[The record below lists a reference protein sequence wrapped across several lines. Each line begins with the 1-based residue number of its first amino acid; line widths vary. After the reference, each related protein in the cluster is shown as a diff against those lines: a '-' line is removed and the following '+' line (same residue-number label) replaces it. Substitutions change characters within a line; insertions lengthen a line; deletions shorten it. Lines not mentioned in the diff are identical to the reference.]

1 MTTPVRVSTP
11 NIDIVFKQLA
21 VTAILRSERGI
32 LAVLVQDDKQTEGVT
47 RFTYKRGTDVS
58 DKDYSDA
65 NYKAIKRAFDVA
77 VNKVHVFRYASTV
90 ELADVL
96 KEVEKVRINYICTN
110 VKANQQDLANYVR
123 QYNNDNQGHKIV
135 CVVSNI
141 ETADSKYIINL
152 KGTGGTLK
160 DDTAVTAEDYVIRI
174 ASTLANLP
182 MNRSLTYYVFSDLK
196 SWDDSYIDTEN
207 TIGTWITKGYLTLI
221 NDDDE
226 VKCGRA
232 VNSLVTFTSTD
243 TETMSHIII
252 VESMNLII
260 EDIFET
266 FKRYY
271 VGKYKNNLSNQRL
284 FISSVNS
291 YFRTLQGEEI
301 LDDAYD
307 NHAEIDIE
315 TQRNAWTSIGKTEAE
330 DWTDLKVQ
338 QMSFRT
344 NLYLAGNVKITD
356 AMEDCSFIISMA

>member
-1 MTTPVRVSTP
+1 MAVVRVGLP
-11 NIDIVFKQLA
+11 NIDIVFKQKA
-21 VTAILRSERGI
+21 VTAVLRSERGI
-32 LAVLVQDDKQTEGVT
+32 LAILVADEKQTEGVK
-47 RFTYKRGTDVS
+47 RFTYKRGADVS
-58 DKDYSDA
+58 DKDYSA
-65 NYKAIKRAFDVA
+65 ENYTAIKRAFDVA

-90 ELADVL
+90 ELTDVF

-110 VKANQQDLANYVR
+110 VKANQQELANYAR
-123 QYNNDNQGHKIV
+123 QYNTDNQGHKIV
-135 CVVSNI
+135 CVVANV

-160 DDTAVTAEDYVIRI
+160 DDKAVTAEDYVIRI
-174 ASTLANLP
+174 ASTLCNLP

-196 SWDDSYIDTEN
+196 TWDDSYINSDSP
-207 TIGTWITKGYLTLI
+207 IGAWITKGYLTLI

-243 TETMSHIII
+243 TEDMSNIII
-252 VESMNLII
+252 VESMNLIL
-260 EDIFET
+260 EDIYTT
-266 FKRYY
+266 FKDYY
-271 VGKYKNNLSNQRL
+271 VGKYKNTLSNQRL

-307 NHAEIDIE
+307 NHAGIDIE
-315 TQRNAWTSIGKTEAE
+315 TQRNAWTGIGKTEAE

-344 NLYLAGNVKITD
+344 NVYLAGDVKITNC
-356 AMEDCSFIISMA
+356 MEDLHFEIALA

>member
-1 MTTPVRVSTP
+1 MAVVRVGLP
-11 NIDIVFKQLA
+11 NIDIVFKQKA
-21 VTAILRSERGI
+21 VTAVLRSERGI
-32 LAVLVQDDKQTEGVT
+32 LAILVADEKQTEGVK
-47 RFTYKRGTDVS
+47 RFTYKRGADVS
-58 DKDYSDA
+58 DKDYSA
-65 NYKAIKRAFDVA
+65 ENYTAIKRAFDVA
-77 VNKVHVFRYASTV
+77 VNKVHVFRYARTV
-90 ELADVL
+90 ELKDVF

-110 VKANQQDLANYVR
+110 VKANQQELANYVR

-135 CVVSNI
+135 CVVANV

-160 DDTAVTAEDYVIRI
+160 DDKAVTAEDYVIRI
-174 ASTLANLP
+174 ASTLCNLP

-196 SWDDSYIDTEN
+196 TWDDSYIDSEN
-207 TIGTWITKGYLTLI
+207 PIGAWITKGYLTLI

-243 TETMSHIII
+243 TEDMSHIII
-252 VESMNLII
+252 VESMNLIL
-260 EDIFET
+260 EDIYTT
-266 FKRYY
+266 FKDYY
-271 VGKYKNNLSNQRL
+271 VGKYKNTLSNQRL

-307 NHAEIDIE
+307 NHAGIDIE
-315 TQRNAWTSIGKTEAE
+315 TQRNAWTGIGKTEAE

-344 NLYLAGNVKITD
+344 NVYLAGDVKITNC
-356 AMEDCSFIISMA
+356 MEDLHFEIALA

>member
-1 MTTPVRVSTP
+1 MAVVRVGLP
-11 NIDIVFKQLA
+11 NIDIVFKQKA
-21 VTAILRSERGI
+21 VTAVLRSERGI
-32 LAVLVQDDKQTEGVT
+32 LAILVADEKQTEGVK
-47 RFTYKRGTDVS
+47 RFTYKRGADVS
-58 DKDYSDA
+58 DKDYSA
-65 NYKAIKRAFDVA
+65 ENYTAIKRAFDVA

-90 ELADVL
+90 ELKDVF

-110 VKANQQDLANYVR
+110 VKANQQELANYVR

-135 CVVSNI
+135 CVVANI

-160 DDTAVTAEDYVIRI
+160 DDKAVTAEDYVIRI
-174 ASTLANLP
+174 ASTLCNLP

-196 SWDDSYIDTEN
+196 TWDDSYIDSEN
-207 TIGTWITKGYLTLI
+207 PIGAWITKGYLTLI

-243 TETMSHIII
+243 TEDMSHIII
-252 VESMNLII
+252 VESMNLIL
-260 EDIFET
+260 EDIYTT
-266 FKRYY
+266 FKDYY
-271 VGKYKNNLSNQRL
+271 VGKYKNTLSNQRL

-307 NHAEIDIE
+307 NHTGIDIE
-315 TQRNAWTSIGKTEAE
+315 TQRNAWTGIGKTEAE

-344 NLYLAGNVKITD
+344 NVYLAGDVKITNC
-356 AMEDCSFIISMA
+356 MEDLHFEIALA

>member
-1 MTTPVRVSTP
+1 MSRIGLP
-11 NIDIVFKQLA
+11 NIDIVFKQKA
-21 VTAILRSERGI
+21 VTAVQRSERGI
-32 LAVLVQDDKQTEGVT
+32 LAIIVKDSKQTQGVT
-47 RFTYKRGTDVS
+47 RFTYRRGSDV
-58 DKDYSDA
+58 DKTSYEES
-65 NYKAIKRAFDVA
+65 NYTAIMRAFDVA
-77 VNKVHVFRYASTV
+77 VNKVYVFRCAGA
-90 ELADVL
+90 LDA
-96 KEVEKVRINYICTN
+96 KEAVKEIEKVRFNYICTN
-110 VKANQQDLANYVR
+110 DKNYQQGLANYTR
-123 QYNNDNQGHKIV
+123 QFNADNSGHKIV
-135 CVVSNI
+135 CVVANV

-160 DDTAVTAEDYVIRI
+160 DDTAVKAEDYLIRI
-174 ASTLANLP
+174 ASTLCNLP

-196 SWDDSYIDTEN
+196 SWDDDYIDDEN
-207 TIGTWITKGYLTLI
+207 SIDSWISKGFLTLI

-243 TETMSHIII
+243 TEDMSYIII
-252 VESMNLII
+252 VESMNLIL
-260 EDIFET
+260 EDIFTT
-266 FKRYY
+266 FKDYY
-271 VGKYKNNLSNQRL
+271 VGKYKNTLSNQRL

-344 NLYLAGNVKITD
+344 NVYLAGDVKITNC
-356 AMEDCSFIISMA
+356 MEDLHFEIALA

>member
-1 MTTPVRVSTP
+1 MAVVRVGLP
-11 NIDIVFKQLA
+11 NIDIVFKQKA
-21 VTAILRSERGI
+21 VTAVLRSERGI
-32 LAVLVQDDKQTEGVT
+32 LAILVADEKQTEGVK
-47 RFTYKRGTDVS
+47 RFTYKRGADVS
-58 DKDYSDA
+58 DKDYSA
-65 NYKAIKRAFDVA
+65 ENYTAIKRAFDVA

-90 ELADVL
+90 ELKDVF

-110 VKANQQDLANYVR
+110 VKANQQELANYVR
-123 QYNNDNQGHKIV
+123 QYNTDNQGHKIV
-135 CVVSNI
+135 CVVANI

-160 DDTAVTAEDYVIRI
+160 DDKAVTAEDYVIRI
-174 ASTLANLP
+174 ASTLCNLP

-196 SWDDSYIDTEN
+196 AWDDSYIDSKN
-207 TIGTWITKGYLTLI
+207 PIGLWITKGYLTLI

-243 TETMSHIII
+243 TEDMSHIII
-252 VESMNLII
+252 VESMNLIL
-260 EDIFET
+260 EDIYTT
-266 FKRYY
+266 FKDYY
-271 VGKYKNNLSNQRL
+271 VGKYKNTLSNQRL

-307 NHAEIDIE
+307 NHAGIDIE
-315 TQRNAWTSIGKTEAE
+315 TQRNAWTGIGKTEAE

-344 NLYLAGNVKITD
+344 NVYLAGDVKITNC
-356 AMEDCSFIISMA
+356 MEDLHFEIALA

>member
-1 MTTPVRVSTP
+1 MAVVRVGLP
-11 NIDIVFKQLA
+11 NIDIVFKQKA
-21 VTAILRSERGI
+21 VTAVLRSERGI
-32 LAVLVQDDKQTEGVT
+32 LAILVADEKQTKGVK
-47 RFTYKRGTDVS
+47 RFTYKRGADVS
-58 DKDYSDA
+58 DKDYSA
-65 NYKAIKRAFDVA
+65 ENYTAIKRAFDVA

-90 ELADVL
+90 ELKDVF

-110 VKANQQDLANYVR
+110 VKANQQELANYAR

-135 CVVSNI
+135 CVVANI

-160 DDTAVTAEDYVIRI
+160 DDKAVTAEDYVIRI
-174 ASTLANLP
+174 ASTLCNLP

-196 SWDDSYIDTEN
+196 AWDDSYIDSEN
-207 TIGTWITKGYLTLI
+207 PIGAWITKGYLTLI

-243 TETMSHIII
+243 TEDMSHIII
-252 VESMNLII
+252 VESMNLIL
-260 EDIFET
+260 EDIYTT
-266 FKRYY
+266 FKDYY
-271 VGKYKNNLSNQRL
+271 VGKYKNTLSNQRL

-307 NHAEIDIE
+307 NHAGIDIE
-315 TQRNAWTSIGKTEAE
+315 TQRNAWTGIGKTEAE

-344 NLYLAGNVKITD
+344 NVYLAGDVKITNC
-356 AMEDCSFIISMA
+356 MEDLHFEIALA

>member
-1 MTTPVRVSTP
+1 MAVVRVGLP
-11 NIDIVFKQLA
+11 NIDIVFKQKA
-21 VTAILRSERGI
+21 VTAVLRSERGI
-32 LAVLVQDDKQTEGVT
+32 LAILVADEKQTEGVK
-47 RFTYKRGTDVS
+47 RFTYKRGADVS
-58 DKDYSDA
+58 DKDYSA
-65 NYKAIKRAFDVA
+65 ENYTAIKRAFDVA

-90 ELADVL
+90 KLKDVF

-110 VKANQQDLANYVR
+110 VKVNQQELANYAR
-123 QYNNDNQGHKIV
+123 QYNTDNQGHKIV
-135 CVVSNI
+135 CVVANV

-160 DDTAVTAEDYVIRI
+160 DDKAVTAEDYVIRI
-174 ASTLANLP
+174 ASTLCNLP

-196 SWDDSYIDTEN
+196 TWDDSYIDSEN
-207 TIGTWITKGYLTLI
+207 PIGAWITKGYLTLI

-243 TETMSHIII
+243 TEDMSHIII
-252 VESMNLII
+252 VESMNLIL
-260 EDIFET
+260 EDIYTT
-266 FKRYY
+266 FKDYY
-271 VGKYKNNLSNQRL
+271 VGKYKNTLSNQRL

-307 NHAEIDIE
+307 NHAGIDIE
-315 TQRNAWTSIGKTEAE
+315 TQRNAWTGIGKTEAE

-344 NLYLAGNVKITD
+344 NVYLAGDVKITNC
-356 AMEDCSFIISMA
+356 MEDLHFEIALA

>member
-1 MTTPVRVSTP
+1 MAVVRVGLP
-11 NIDIVFKQLA
+11 NIDIVFKQKA
-21 VTAILRSERGI
+21 VTAVLRSERGI
-32 LAVLVQDDKQTEGVT
+32 LAILVADEKQTEGVK
-47 RFTYKRGTDVS
+47 RFTYKRGADVS
-58 DKDYSDA
+58 DKDYSA
-65 NYKAIKRAFDVA
+65 ENYTAIKRAFDVA

-90 ELADVL
+90 ELKDVF

-110 VKANQQDLANYVR
+110 VKANQQELANYAR

-135 CVVSNI
+135 CVVANI

-160 DDTAVTAEDYVIRI
+160 DDKAVTAEDYVIRI
-174 ASTLANLP
+174 ASTLCNLP

-196 SWDDSYIDTEN
+196 TWDDSYIDSEN
-207 TIGTWITKGYLTLI
+207 PIGAWITKGYLTLV

-243 TETMSHIII
+243 TEDMSHIII
-252 VESMNLII
+252 VESMNLIL
-260 EDIFET
+260 EDIYTT
-266 FKRYY
+266 FKDYY
-271 VGKYKNNLSNQRL
+271 VGKYKNTLSNQRL

-307 NHAEIDIE
+307 NHAGIDIE
-315 TQRNAWTSIGKTEAE
+315 TQRNAWTGIGKTEAE

-344 NLYLAGNVKITD
+344 NVYLAGDVKITNC
-356 AMEDCSFIISMA
+356 MEDLHFEIALA

>member
-1 MTTPVRVSTP
+1 MAVVRVGLP
-11 NIDIVFKQLA
+11 NIDIVFKQKA
-21 VTAILRSERGI
+21 VTAVLRSERGI
-32 LAVLVQDDKQTEGVT
+32 LAILVADEKQTEGVK
-47 RFTYKRGTDVS
+47 RFTYKRGADVS
-58 DKDYSDA
+58 DKDYSA
-65 NYKAIKRAFDVA
+65 ENYTAIKRAFDVA

-90 ELADVL
+90 ELKDVF

-110 VKANQQDLANYVR
+110 VKANQQELANYAR
-123 QYNNDNQGHKIV
+123 QYNTDNQGHKIV
-135 CVVSNI
+135 CVVANV

-160 DDTAVTAEDYVIRI
+160 DDKAVTAEDYVIRI
-174 ASTLANLP
+174 ASTLCNLP

-196 SWDDSYIDTEN
+196 TWDDSYIDSEN
-207 TIGTWITKGYLTLI
+207 PIGAWITKGYLTLI

-243 TETMSHIII
+243 TEDMSHIII
-252 VESMNLII
+252 VESMNLIL
-260 EDIFET
+260 EDIYTT
-266 FKRYY
+266 FKDYY
-271 VGKYKNNLSNQRL
+271 VGKYKNTLSNQRL

-307 NHAEIDIE
+307 NHAGIDIE
-315 TQRNAWTSIGKTEAE
+315 TQRNAWTGIGKTEAE

-344 NLYLAGNVKITD
+344 NVYLAGDVKITNC
-356 AMEDCSFIISMA
+356 MEDLHFEIALA

>member
-1 MTTPVRVSTP
+1 MAVVRVGLP
-11 NIDIVFKQLA
+11 NIDIVFKQKA
-21 VTAILRSERGI
+21 VTAVLRSERGI
-32 LAVLVQDDKQTEGVT
+32 LAILVADEKQTEGVK
-47 RFTYKRGTDVS
+47 RFTYKRGADVS
-58 DKDYSDA
+58 DKDYSA
-65 NYKAIKRAFDVA
+65 ENYTAIKRAFDVA

-90 ELADVL
+90 ELKDVF

-110 VKANQQDLANYVR
+110 VKANQQELANYAR

-135 CVVSNI
+135 CVVANV

-160 DDTAVTAEDYVIRI
+160 DDKAVTAEDYVIRI
-174 ASTLANLP
+174 ASTLCNLP

-196 SWDDSYIDTEN
+196 TWDDSYIDSEN
-207 TIGTWITKGYLTLI
+207 PIGAWITKGYLTLI

-243 TETMSHIII
+243 TEDMSNIII
-252 VESMNLII
+252 VESMNLIL
-260 EDIFET
+260 EDIYTT
-266 FKRYY
+266 FKDYY
-271 VGKYKNNLSNQRL
+271 VGKYKNTLSNQRL

-307 NHAEIDIE
+307 NHAGIDIE
-315 TQRNAWTSIGKTEAE
+315 TQRNAWTGIGKTEAE

-344 NLYLAGNVKITD
+344 NVYLAGDVKITNC
-356 AMEDCSFIISMA
+356 MEDLHFEIALA

>member
-1 MTTPVRVSTP
+1 MATIRVGLP
-11 NIDIVFKQLA
+11 NIDIVFKQKA
-21 VTAILRSERGI
+21 VTAVLRSERGI

-58 DKDYSDA
+58 DKDYSTD

-90 ELADVL
+90 ELKDVF

-110 VKANQQDLANYVR
+110 VKANQQELANYVR

-135 CVVSNI
+135 GVVSNI

-196 SWDDSYIDTEN
+196 AWDDSYIDSEN
-207 TIGTWITKGYLTLI
+207 PIGVWITKGFLTLI

-243 TETMSHIII
+243 TEDMSHIIV
-252 VESMNLII
+252 VESMNLIL
-260 EDIFET
+260 EDIYTT
-266 FKRYY
+266 FKDYY
-271 VGKYKNNLSNQRL
+271 VGKYKNTLSNQRL

-315 TQRNAWTSIGKTEAE
+315 AQRNAWTSIGKTEAE
-330 DWTDLKVQ
+330 DWADLKVQ

-344 NLYLAGNVKITD
+344 NVYLAGDVKITNC
-356 AMEDCSFIISMA
+356 MEDLSFQIALA

>member
-1 MTTPVRVSTP
+1 MAVVRVGLP
-11 NIDIVFKQLA
+11 NIDIVFKQKA
-21 VTAILRSERGI
+21 VTAVLRSERGI
-32 LAVLVQDDKQTEGVT
+32 LAILVADEKQTEGVK
-47 RFTYKRGTDVS
+47 RFTYKRGADVS
-58 DKDYSDA
+58 DKDYSA
-65 NYKAIKRAFDVA
+65 ENYTAIKRAFDVA
-77 VNKVHVFRYASTV
+77 VNNVHVFRYASTV
-90 ELADVL
+90 ELKDVF

-110 VKANQQDLANYVR
+110 VKANQQELANYAR
-123 QYNNDNQGHKIV
+123 QYNTDNQGHKIV
-135 CVVSNI
+135 CVVANV

-160 DDTAVTAEDYVIRI
+160 DDKAVTAEDYVIRI
-174 ASTLANLP
+174 ASTLCNLP

-196 SWDDSYIDTEN
+196 TWDDSYIDSEN
-207 TIGTWITKGYLTLI
+207 PIGAWITKGYLTLI

-243 TETMSHIII
+243 TEDMSHIII
-252 VESMNLII
+252 VESMNLIL
-260 EDIFET
+260 EDIYTT
-266 FKRYY
+266 FKDYY
-271 VGKYKNNLSNQRL
+271 VGKYKNTLSNQRL

-307 NHAEIDIE
+307 NHAGIDIE
-315 TQRNAWTSIGKTEAE
+315 TQRNAWTGIGKTEAE

-344 NLYLAGNVKITD
+344 NVYLAGDVKITNC
-356 AMEDCSFIISMA
+356 MEDLHFEIALA